1 MSLEDIVPI
10 TTMSPPE
17 IDLIAET
24 FSNPVVKK
32 YLRSIAIEDT
42 KELLE
47 LSALSKPPIEI
58 ATAHAIVQGKLS
70 VLSTLLSISTTSK
83 E

>member
-1 MSLEDIVPI
+1 MSISSILPLVEL
-10 TTMSPPE
+10 SPPE
-17 IDLIAET
+17 IDIIVET
-24 FSNPVVKK
+24 FSNSVVKK

-47 LSALSKPPIEI
+47 LSALSKPTTEI

-70 VLSTLLSISTTSK
+70 VISTLLSISTTSK